1 MPMLKKRKGEKP
13 SATAVR
19 TEMTAMKKGK
29 LHSGSKDG
37 PKVKNPKQ
45 AIAIGL
51 SEARKRGAKVPEKE
65 DKKGSAIAAFKKKSN
80 KDAHRTK
87 RNLGRK

>member
-51 SEARKRGAKVPEKE
+51 SEARKRGAKVP
-65 DKKGSAIAAFKKKSN
+65 DKKESAVMAFKKKSN
-80 KDAHRTK
+80 KDAHRKK
-87 RNLGRK
+87 RNLGRQ